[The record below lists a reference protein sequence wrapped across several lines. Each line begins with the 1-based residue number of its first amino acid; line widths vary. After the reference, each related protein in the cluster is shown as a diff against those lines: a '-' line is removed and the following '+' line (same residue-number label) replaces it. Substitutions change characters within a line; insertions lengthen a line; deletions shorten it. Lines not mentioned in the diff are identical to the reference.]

1 MRLTNGHSDVHARL
15 RRETLAALSGALVAA
30 ALPARAQTPCPAS
43 STDAA
48 LLPAA
53 SGRVLRVKPGDPL
66 LSLAATARAARDG
79 DTIEIEPGSYAGDV
93 AAWPQSDLTIRGV
106 GKRPV
111 LLAEGKSAEGKAIF
125 VIKGSR
131 VRIENLEF
139 RGARVRD
146 RNGAGIRLEGGPL
159 SVHGCAFVDNENGL
173 LTGNVPTMALA
184 VTDSSFVDNG
194 DGQGYAHNLYVGA
207 IASLA
212 VEGCWF
218 GRTRVGH
225 LLKSRAQRNVIRYCR
240 LTGEDGTSSYEID
253 LPSGG
258 EALVLGNLIQQGA
271 ASENQTLVSY
281 GAEGHKWPRNTLTLA
296 FNTLV
301 NDRTRGGVFVRVAR
315 GADSATLV
323 NNLLVGAASMSI
335 DAPLTSRGNREA
347 GRKEFAD
354 PAAFDYRLRSGSPL
368 VGQAGFRGSQ
378 PEELPL
384 PLREYVHEASSCPL
398 EGLTALTPLSPGAFQ
413 RLARSK

>member
-1 MRLTNGHSDVHARL
+1 VQKTRL
-15 RRETLAALSGALVAA
+15 RLFPPACTRRRALAVLGA
-30 ALPARAQTPCPAS
+30 T
-43 STDAA
+43 
-48 LLPAA
+48 LLPAMSPKHA
-53 SGRVLRVKPGDPL
+53 QAACQALESDGVSPPAPNGRILRVRPNDPL

-79 DTIEIEPGSYAGDV
+79 DTIEVEPGTYAGDV
-93 AAWPQSDLTIRGV
+93 TAWPQSDLTIRGV
-106 GKRPV
+106 GKRPALV
-111 LLAEGKSAEGKAIF
+111 ADGKSAEGKAIF
-125 VIKGSR
+125 VIKGAR

-159 SVHGCAFVDNENGL
+159 SVHACAFIDNENGL

-194 DGQGYAHNLYVGA
+194 DGQGYAHNLYIGA

-225 LLKSRAQRNVIRYCR
+225 LLKSRAQRNAIRYCR

-258 EALVLGNLIQQGA
+258 EAMVLGNLIQQGA

-281 GAEGHKWPRNTLTLA
+281 GAEGYKWPRNSLTLA

-315 GADSATLV
+315 GADSTTLA
-323 NNLLVGAASMSI
+323 NNLLVGTASMAI
-335 DAPLTSRGNREA
+335 DGPLTSRGNREA
-347 GRKEFAD
+347 ARKEFAD
-354 PAAFDYRLRSGSPL
+354 PATFDYRLRSGAPL

-378 PEELPL
+378 PEDLPL
-384 PLREYVHEASSCPL
+384 PQREYVHEASSCPL
-398 EGLTALTPLSPGAFQ
+398 EGLSALTPLSPGAFQ
-413 RLARSK
+413 RLARPK